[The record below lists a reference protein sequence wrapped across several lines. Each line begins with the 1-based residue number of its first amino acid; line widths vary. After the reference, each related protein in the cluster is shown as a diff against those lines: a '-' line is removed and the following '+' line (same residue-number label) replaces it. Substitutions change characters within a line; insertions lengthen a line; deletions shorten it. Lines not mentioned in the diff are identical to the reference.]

1 VKKNYF
7 GSKLKKGKEVE
18 EFGKKIVFKI
28 DENSKY
34 YSKFRMASNEVE
46 KLHGPTY
53 QLYHSEALP
62 KDGKFYFDI
71 KIILIK
77 NNNIVVGVI
86 TDKNKEE
93 QFSFKKMNCVCYNG
107 YDGSICEQDK
117 QRYVTIK
124 PKEGNKLR
132 TVVDMTLSQIEWYII
147 GGESIKTLIGKASI
161 PASISKQTVLPYF

>member
-1 VKKNYF
+1 
-7 GSKLKKGKEVE
+7 
-18 EFGKKIVFKI
+18 
-28 DENSKY
+28 
-34 YSKFRMASNEVE
+34 M
-46 KLHGPTY
+46 
-53 QLYHSEALP
+53 
-62 KDGKFYFDI
+62 
-71 KIILIK
+71 
-77 NNNIVVGVI
+77 GVI